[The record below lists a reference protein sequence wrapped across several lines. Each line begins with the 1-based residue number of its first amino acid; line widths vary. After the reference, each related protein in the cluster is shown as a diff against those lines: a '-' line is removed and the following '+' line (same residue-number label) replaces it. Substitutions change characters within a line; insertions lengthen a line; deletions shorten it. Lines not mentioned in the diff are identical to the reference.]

1 MQPHLSK
8 SVIRN
13 ELMEE
18 RQQPADDVVLRMP
31 AEWERQEA
39 VWISFPHNTDTWP
52 SNLADAQAEMQYL
65 VHFLSES
72 EHVRIN
78 VPDGYDEYLEREFAS
93 ELADDRVSLH
103 PIPTNDAW
111 CRDHGAIFVYE
122 SDASDKRAPFLS
134 AIDWGYNAWGGK
146 YPPFDL
152 DNAAAAKMASAVGA
166 TAYDGG
172 MILEGGAIEV
182 DGSGRLLTTASCLL
196 SPSRNPTFTRS
207 DIESRLRQMLGVKT
221 ILWLDG
227 GDVVGDD
234 TDGHID
240 NLARFVTKD
249 LVVHVVADTADQN
262 FKVLQRQQLQLEEH
276 AADEGFGLVTLPMP
290 EPVIYDGVRLPASY
304 GNFLIANEV
313 VLLPSY
319 GRNDELARSIL
330 RELFPA
336 RQVQLI
342 PTSNLVVGLGSIHCL
357 TQQVPD
363 RRAG

>member
-1 MQPHLSK
+1 
-8 SVIRN
+8 
-13 ELMEE
+13 MEE
-18 RQQPADDVVLRMP
+18 RQDLAGDAVLRMP
-31 AEWERQEA
+31 AEWEPQEA

-52 SNLADAQAEMQYL
+52 SNLADAQAEMRQL

-78 VPDGYDEYLEREFAS
+78 VPAGYDEYLEKAFAT

-122 SDASDKRAPFLS
+122 STAADDRHPVLS
-134 AIDWGYNAWGGK
+134 AVDWGYNAWGGK

-152 DNAAAAKMASAVGA
+152 DNAAAAKMAAAVGA

-182 DGSGRLLTTASCLL
+182 DGTGRLLTTESCLL
-196 SPSRNPTFTRS
+196 SPTRNPAFTRA
-207 DIESRLRQMLGVKT
+207 DIESRLRRMLGVEK
-221 ILWLDG
+221 ILWLAG

-240 NLARFVTKD
+240 NLARFVSKD
-249 LVVHVVADTADQN
+249 LVVHVITNDSTDEN
-262 FKVLQRQQLQLEEH
+262 FAVLQRQKSQLQEL
-276 AADEGFGLVTLPMP
+276 AADEGFGLVELPMP
-290 EPVIYDGVRLPASY
+290 EPVVYDGVRLPASY
-304 GNFLIANEV
+304 GNFLITNEV

-319 GRNDELARSIL
+319 GRHDEAARSIL
-330 RELFPA
+330 RELFPS
-336 RQVQLI
+336 RQIQLI

-363 RRAG
+363 RQSG